1 MLERDGYRLREADP
15 VAARALGASCGLG
28 SAAAQILLQRG
39 LGDPRAAQEH
49 LDARLSGLSS
59 PDSMIDRDAATER
72 LVDAIRSKQRIAIF
86 GDYDVDGTTSAAI
99 LADILEALGGDVSA
113 FVANR
118 FQGGYGFSDQALD
131 RCLEV
136 RPSLIVTCDCGSSDL
151 PRIARAVAAGV
162 DVIVVDHH
170 LVPDEPLPTVAFLN
184 PHRPECGFP
193 YKGMASAGLAF
204 SLGASVRAALGQK
217 LDLRPWLDLVALGTV
232 ADVAPLD
239 GDNRRLVRAGL
250 KLLARRELRPGV
262 AALREAA
269 RLTPGIPVCAT
280 EIAFR
285 LAPRLNAAGRLGD
298 ATITLDL
305 LRCRDRSEGR
315 RLAAKIEQL
324 NDERK
329 DTERRCTRE
338 AYAQVEEIYGKRPE
352 HGVVVAAEGW
362 HRGVVGI
369 TAARLVDRFHVPAVV
384 VALDDG
390 VGHGSGRTP
399 DGFHLHEAFSKASQ
413 DLIRFGG
420 HAAAAGMTLRADRVE
435 AFRASFA
442 DASRGFREADAERP
456 IVDVE
461 VDGDR
466 YPLPSISDLARL
478 EPLGEGNAIPL
489 FSFPGARITERKVV
503 GDGHLKLRL
512 RVGDA
517 QISTFGREMG
527 ALKDELPDTVCPLGS
542 LRPDHWRANGSLE
555 LSLVR
560 LTS

>member
-1 MLERDGYRLREADP
+1 MLERDGYRLRDADP
-15 VAARALGASCGLG
+15 VAAQALGSSCGLG
-28 SAAAQILLQRG
+28 AAAAQVLLQRG
-39 LGDPRAAQEH
+39 LADAEEAREH
-49 LDARLSGLSS
+49 LDARLSGLTC
-59 PDSMIDRDAATER
+59 PDTMLDRLAATER
-72 LVDAIRSKQRIAIF
+72 LVDAIRKKHRIAIF
-86 GDYDVDGTTSAAI
+86 GDYDVDGTTSTAI
-99 LADILEALGGDVSA
+99 LADILEALGADVRA

-136 RPSLIVTCDCGSSDL
+136 RPDLIVTCDCGSSDHA
-151 PRIARAVAAGV
+151 RVARAVAAGV

-170 LVPDEPLPTVAFLN
+170 LVPEEPLPTVAFLN

-204 SLGASVRAALGQK
+204 SLGAAVRAALGQR

-262 AALREAA
+262 SALREAA

-305 LRCRDRSEGR
+305 LRCRDRGEGR
-315 RLAAKIEQL
+315 LIAAKIEQL

-338 AYAQVEEIYGKRPE
+338 AYAQVEEVYGARPE
-352 HGVVVAAEGW
+352 HGVVVASTGW

-369 TAARLVDRFHVPAVV
+369 TAARLVDRYHVPAVV
-384 VALDDG
+384 VAIDDG

-399 DGFHLHEAFSKASQ
+399 KGFHLYDAFAKGAAE
-413 DLIRFGG
+413 LVRFGG
-420 HAAAAGMTLRADRVE
+420 HAAAAGMTLRAERLD
-435 AFRASFA
+435 AFRACFA
-442 DASRGFREADAERP
+442 DASAGFRAADAERP
-456 IVDVE
+456 VVDVE

-478 EPLGEGNAIPL
+478 EPLGQGNAIPL
-489 FSFPGARITERKVV
+489 FSFPGAQVADRRIV
-503 GDGHLKLRL
+503 GDGHLKLKL
-512 RVGDA
+512 RVGDQQVSA
-517 QISTFGREMG
+517 FGRDMG
-527 ALKDELPDTVCPLGS
+527 GLRDELPDIVCPLGS
-542 LRPDHWRANGSLE
+542 LRPDHWRGGGSLE

-560 LTS
+560 LQ